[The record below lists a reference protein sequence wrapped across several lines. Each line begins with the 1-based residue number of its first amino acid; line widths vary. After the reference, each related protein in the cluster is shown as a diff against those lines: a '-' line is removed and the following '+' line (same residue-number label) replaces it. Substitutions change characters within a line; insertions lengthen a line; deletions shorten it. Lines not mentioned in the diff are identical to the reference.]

1 MTEQEMVKVARDL
14 VDAFNA
20 SDWEKTKN
28 LLPSDSLYN
37 EQGTQRQLRGTD
49 QIIEA
54 LKGWKQAMP
63 DVKGTVTNAFASGKK
78 VSLEVTWAGTHT
90 GPLAGPT
97 GTIPATGK
105 RQVTPSAW
113 LFDFDGDKI
122 KESRNYFDMLNFLK
136 QIGVTPK

>member
-1 MTEQEMVKVARDL
+1 MTDQEMVKVARDL

-20 SDWEKTKN
+20 SDWDRYTK
-28 LLPSDSLYN
+28 LLPSDSVYN
-37 EQGTQRQLRGTD
+37 ELGTQRQLRGLS

-54 LKGWKQAMP
+54 MKGWKQAMP

-78 VSLEVTWAGTHT
+78 VTLEVTWEGTHT
-90 GPLAGPT
+90 GPLTGST

-113 LFDFDGDKI
+113 IFDFEGEKI
-122 KESRNYFDMLNFLK
+122 KESRNYFDMLSFLQ
-136 QIGVTPK
+136 QIGAAPK